1 MTGAFFCNVLFNP
14 ASAVLELRKPVSR
27 LTRICSSE
35 CAAVVKPIVGDRMH
49 SQELSG
55 SEERSEGVPHYGF
68 REMSLIGLA
77 ANLDDPLC
85 RRKLFIIFA
94 KVNSTISALAP
105 QRRGHRVLSRYIE

>member
-1 MTGAFFCNVLFNP
+1 
-14 ASAVLELRKPVSR
+14 
-27 LTRICSSE
+27 
-35 CAAVVKPIVGDRMH
+35 MH

-55 SEERSEGVPHYGF
+55 SEERSEGVPHHGF

-105 QRRGHRVLSRYIE
+105 QRRGHRVLSLYVE